1 MPFTSPDRTSPYSPL
16 AISMAKKNKKHS
28 WVCVLRESH
37 FYYKSCGW
45 YINFDIIKKPIGFL
59 NRKRVSSSLLS
70 FKRLFFFRHT
80 IRFAN
85 RVTCTWLICRIV
97 WQSMNKG
104 ALRVFFYQSQ
114 QDCDNWDS
122 SSSSFG
128 DKAQEIGL
136 VLGTCTIHQRRCK
149 GDRKV
154 PVVSSLAGEWW

>member
-70 FKRLFFFRHT
+70 FKRLFFFSAHNKICELRHMYVINLSNSLT
-80 IRFAN
+80 VYEQGRIACFFTK
-85 RVTCTWLICRIV
+85 VSRIV
-97 WQSMNKG
+97 ITGTVQVHR
-104 ALRVFFYQSQ
+104 L
-114 QDCDNWDS
+114 
-122 SSSSFG
+122 
-128 DKAQEIGL
+128 EIRHKRLDWSL
-136 VLGTCTIHQRRCK
+136 VHARSTS
-149 GDRKV
+149 DDVKV
-154 PVVSSLAGEWW
+154 IEKFQ